1 MESLTWILMIL
12 VILLLIVI
20 VLGIYVMM
28 RQQGKLTRKLMQEN
42 EMARANF
49 ETMKELNFRIENMQ
63 AQTGLSLE
71 NSRQLT
77 SQIRSITQ
85 VMTNAKRRGNFGEY
99 QLENIIRT
107 YLGDSPYIY
116 VTQYRLKN
124 GKISD
129 GAFHLPGSDQ
139 VLCIDSKFPM
149 ENYTRMV
156 EEPENAD
163 QYERELRRNIKKH
176 IVDVASKYIN
186 EETIDVA
193 ILFIPNE
200 GVFSWL
206 CSKGSDLMDFA
217 MSQHVML
224 VSPTTLV
231 GVVFTLLASTRNFYR
246 AKNLEQIEKQLEVLE
261 LQADAICEQ
270 SEKTGRTLTTLEKQN
285 EELSKQAKRLR
296 MTIGRLAFP
305 DASEEE
311 NDYDFSYN
319 QSTDT
324 RSE

>member
-1 MESLTWILMIL
+1 MDGITWILMVL
-12 VILLLIVI
+12 VILLLVVI
-20 VLGIYVMM
+20 VFGLYILMK
-28 RQQGKLTRKLMQEN
+28 RQNQLTRRLMQEN
-42 EMARANF
+42 EMSRVNF
-49 ETMKELNFRIENMQ
+49 ETIKELNFRVENMQ
-63 AQTGLSLE
+63 AQTGISLE

-77 SQIRSITQ
+77 SQMRAITQ

-116 VTQYRLKN
+116 STQFHLKN

-129 GAFHLPGSDQ
+129 GAFHLPGTDQ

-149 ENYTRMV
+149 ENYTKMI
-156 EEPENAD
+156 EEPEYAD
-163 QYERELRRNIKKH
+163 QYEKELRRNIKKH
-176 IVDVASKYIN
+176 ILDVASKYIN
-186 EETIDVA
+186 EQTLDVA

-200 GVFSWL
+200 GVFAWL

-217 MSQHVML
+217 IANHVML
-224 VSPTTLV
+224 VSPTTLA

-246 AKNLEQIEKQLEVLE
+246 AKNLEQIEKQLEILE
-261 LQADAICEQ
+261 LQADALYEQ
-270 SEKTGRTLTTLEKQN
+270 SEKAHRTLMTLEKQN
-285 EELSKQAKRLR
+285 EETTKLAKRLR

-311 NDYDFSYN
+311 NDYDFHS
-319 QSTDT
+319 S
-324 RSE
+324 